1 VGALLRTMH
10 GRSRPWRVM
19 PDNDRYDPLSEKSEL
34 PEYRGIFTD
43 NRPKL
48 IHHLIH
54 LYRGDSNVTLDTN
67 SINNLQSAEEITA
80 EEETGPSAGAPA
92 SEHDTADGRA
102 GDADAPATESAA
114 ESEAAAADSSPDP
127 EAPTAEALLTAIAA
141 TRSTVEDQSR
151 RYHTRAEQRESVID
165 LLRSELE
172 MLRRGER
179 RGLLR
184 PLLADL
190 CRLRGDLLSQ
200 SAALPADFD
209 AVKAAD
215 LLRSYAETIELT
227 LDSNGVVTYAPEGG
241 ERFDPRLHRRVG
253 GEPTDDPA
261 LAGHIAAVRRV
272 GYLDIEANS
281 PIAPAEVIV
290 FAAAKATGGDQ

>member
-1 VGALLRTMH
+1 
-10 GRSRPWRVM
+10 
-19 PDNDRYDPLSEKSEL
+19 
-34 PEYRGIFTD
+34 
-43 NRPKL
+43 
-48 IHHLIH
+48 
-54 LYRGDSNVTLDTN
+54 VTLESN

-80 EEETGPSAGAPA
+80 DEETGEPASDHHTAAGSADDTGAPA
-92 SEHDTADGRA
+92 A
-102 GDADAPATESAA
+102 ESGTD
-114 ESEAAAADSSPDP
+114 SEAAAADSSPDP
-127 EAPTAEALLTAIAA
+127 ETSTAEVLLTEIAA
-141 TRSTVEDQSR
+141 TLSEVADQSR

-172 MLRRGER
+172 VLRRGER

-200 SAALPADFD
+200 SATLPADFD

-227 LDSNGVVTYAPEGG
+227 LDSNGVVTFAPEGG

-261 LAGHIAAVRRV
+261 LAGHVAAVRRV

-281 PIAPAEVIV
+281 PIAPAEVTV

>member
-1 VGALLRTMH
+1 M
-10 GRSRPWRVM
+10 
-19 PDNDRYDPLSEKSEL
+19 
-34 PEYRGIFTD
+34 
-43 NRPKL
+43 
-48 IHHLIH
+48 
-54 LYRGDSNVTLDTN
+54 TLESN

-80 EEETGPSAGAPA
+80 DEETRAPA
-92 SEHDTADGRA
+92 SDHDTAA
-102 GDADAPATESAA
+102 GSADDTGAQAA
-114 ESEAAAADSSPDP
+114 ESTTDSEAAAAASSPDP
-127 EAPTAEALLTAIAA
+127 ETSETSETSTAEVLLTEITA
-141 TRSTVEDQSR
+141 TLSEVADQSK

-172 MLRRGER
+172 VLRRGER

-227 LDSNGVVTYAPEGG
+227 LDSNGVVTFAPESG

-253 GEPTDDPA
+253 GEPTHDPA
-261 LAGHIAAVRRV
+261 LAGHVAAVRRV

-281 PIAPAEVIV
+281 PIAPAEVTV

>member
-1 VGALLRTMH
+1 LE
-10 GRSRPWRVM
+10 S
-19 PDNDRYDPLSEKSEL
+19 
-34 PEYRGIFTD
+34 
-43 NRPKL
+43 
-48 IHHLIH
+48 
-54 LYRGDSNVTLDTN
+54 N

-80 EEETGPSAGAPA
+80 DEETRAPASDHDTVAGSADDTGAPA
-92 SEHDTADGRA
+92 A
-102 GDADAPATESAA
+102 ESTTD
-114 ESEAAAADSSPDP
+114 SEAAAAANSPDP
-127 EAPTAEALLTAIAA
+127 ETSETSTAEELLTEISA
-141 TRSTVEDQSR
+141 TLSEVADQSK

-172 MLRRGER
+172 VLRRGER

-227 LDSNGVVTYAPEGG
+227 LDSNGVVTFAPEGG

-253 GEPTDDPA
+253 GEPTHDPA
-261 LAGHIAAVRRV
+261 LAGHVAAVRRV

-281 PIAPAEVIV
+281 PIAPAEVTV

>member
-1 VGALLRTMH
+1 
-10 GRSRPWRVM
+10 
-19 PDNDRYDPLSEKSEL
+19 
-34 PEYRGIFTD
+34 
-43 NRPKL
+43 
-48 IHHLIH
+48 
-54 LYRGDSNVTLDTN
+54 VTLESN
-67 SINNLQSAEEITA
+67 SINNLQSAEEIPD
-80 EEETGPSAGAPA
+80 EEGIGAPA
-92 SEHDTADGRA
+92 SDHDTAA
-102 GDADAPATESAA
+102 GSADDIGAPAA
-114 ESEAAAADSSPDP
+114 ESTADGAAAAADGSPDP
-127 EAPTAEALLTAIAA
+127 ETSTAEALLAEISA
-141 TRSTVEDQSR
+141 TLSEVADQSR

-172 MLRRGER
+172 VLRRGER

-261 LAGHIAAVRRV
+261 LAGHVAGVRRV
-272 GYLDIEANS
+272 GYLDVEANS
-281 PIAPAEVIV
+281 PIAPAEVTV

>member
-1 VGALLRTMH
+1 MH
-10 GRSRPWRVM
+10 R
-19 PDNDRYDPLSEKSEL
+19 
-34 PEYRGIFTD
+34 
-43 NRPKL
+43 
-48 IHHLIH
+48 
-54 LYRGDSNVTLDTN
+54 RGDSSVTLETN
-67 SINNLQSAEEITA
+67 QINNPQSAEEIPA
-80 EEETGPSAGAPA
+80 EEATGSSGGESTSEPDTSAGTEGDTSAPA
-92 SEHDTADGRA
+92 KG
-102 GDADAPATESAA
+102 SAA
-114 ESEAAAADSSPDP
+114 EGEAAAGNSPPDP
-127 EAPTAEALLTAIAA
+127 PAPTAEALLTEISA
-141 TRSTVEDQSR
+141 TLHTVADQAG
-151 RYHTRAEQRESVID
+151 RYHTRAEQREGVIN

-172 MLRRGER
+172 VLRRGER

-200 SAALPADFD
+200 SAALPTDFD

-241 ERFDPRLHRRVG
+241 ERFDPRLHRRVAG
-253 GEPTDDPA
+253 QPTDDPA

-281 PIAPAEVIV
+281 PIAPAEVTV
-290 FAAAKATGGDQ
+290 FAAVKATGGDQ

>member
-1 VGALLRTMH
+1 
-10 GRSRPWRVM
+10 
-19 PDNDRYDPLSEKSEL
+19 
-34 PEYRGIFTD
+34 
-43 NRPKL
+43 
-48 IHHLIH
+48 
-54 LYRGDSNVTLDTN
+54 VTLESN
-67 SINNLQSAEEITA
+67 SINNPQPAEEITA
-80 EEETGPSAGAPA
+80 DEETRAPASDHDTVAGSADDTGAPA
-92 SEHDTADGRA
+92 A
-102 GDADAPATESAA
+102 ESTTD
-114 ESEAAAADSSPDP
+114 SEAAAAASSPDP
-127 EAPTAEALLTAIAA
+127 ETSETSTAELLLTEISA
-141 TRSTVEDQSR
+141 TLGEVADQSK

-172 MLRRGER
+172 VLRRGER

-241 ERFDPRLHRRVG
+241 EPFDPRLHRRVA
-253 GEPTDDPA
+253 GESTDDPA

-272 GYLDIEANS
+272 GYLDIEANN
-281 PIAPAEVIV
+281 PIAPAEVTV
-290 FAAAKATGGDQ
+290 FAAVKATGGDQ